1 MSSQYLKSIIRLYN
15 LIISLGV
22 CMINLILEAKWG
34 SREWELLGV
43 ADKHDIEKVNL
54 LYQLLD
60 DWNNAY
66 PDNSEIEFRIREAVD
81 EGRGSS

>member
-1 MSSQYLKSIIRLYN
+1 MVS
-15 LIISLGV
+15 
-22 CMINLILEAKWG
+22 LILEAKWG

-43 ADKHDIEKVNL
+43 ADKHDIEKVKL

-66 PDNSEIEFRIREAVD
+66 PDNSAIEFRIREAVD